1 MPSSLSICRL
11 STTPLNPAL
20 LIIAKSTGDSS
31 ASPPWV
37 RDRSSVAL
45 HRFGALIMYPAA
57 CYVKPCSIQR
67 ANSSGVRLE
76 ITERVELLRAQPE
89 LVLDRLAETRS
100 VWNAADVERE
110 VRSMLDVR
118 DGY

>member
-1 MPSSLSICRL
+1 M
-11 STTPLNPAL
+11 
-20 LIIAKSTGDSS
+20 
-31 ASPPWV
+31 
-37 RDRSSVAL
+37 
-45 HRFGALIMYPAA
+45 
-57 CYVKPCSIQR
+57 
-67 ANSSGVRLE
+67 RLE